1 MAYLSHSRRRSPHD
15 THYYWKEGDLA
26 VLRELAA
33 DGYPTR
39 QIALRLGRSPKA
51 VRSKASE
58 LGVSLTHYGRELRNN
73 YPDPEGQTTVHKQR
87 RVVVNIDFDFHSL
100 SFDQRL
106 ALAEALRASV
116 PDGYVHSGRDT
127 MVEEVVVHYLAR
139 KAGVEIPKEESL
151 AAIDAEEEPDWR
163 NLDATQIRERLGIPL
178 APAAPKPERFIPL
191 RFRPGRP
198 RPAQAERSDGADG
211 AEGDNHATADDAAD
225 APPRR
230 RIKLGI
236 HERRC
241 LAALA
246 KQDEERRQAEL
257 EGRALTPG
265 QETHLFMLQVN
276 ADAGHTWAKRELRK
290 LKASGF

>member
-1 MAYLSHSRRRSPHD
+1 MAYLSHTRRRSPHD
-15 THYYWKEGDLA
+15 THYYWKEDELEL
-26 VLRELAA
+26 LRRLAA
-33 DGYPTR
+33 DGCPTR

-58 LGVSLTHYGRELRNN
+58 LGVSLTHYGRELRSN
-73 YPDPEGQTTVHKQR
+73 YPDSEVETTVHKQR
-87 RVVVNIDFDFHSL
+87 RVVVNIDFDFRTL

-106 ALAEALRASV
+106 ALAEALRTSV

-127 MVEEVVVHYLAR
+127 LVEEVYVHYLAR
-139 KAGVEIPKEESL
+139 NAGVEIPPQEPL
-151 AAIDAEEEPDWR
+151 AEIEVEEEPDWR

-178 APAAPKPERFIPL
+178 APVPPKPERFIPL
-191 RFRPGRP
+191 RFRPSAP
-198 RPAQAERSDGADG
+198 RPARATHPDTGEGNEGSDA
-211 AEGDNHATADDAAD
+211 HADDQAA
-225 APPRR
+225 APPRL

-246 KQDEERRQAEL
+246 RQEEERRQVEL

-265 QETHLFMLQVN
+265 QETHLFMLRVN

-290 LKASGF
+290 LKASGL